1 MNIWEKLC
9 FKAKDYYHPGEISP
23 FIWGNNVVAAI
34 ETESGKIFTGYCIE
48 GASGVIN
55 LCAERAAAV
64 NMLMNSGETVVRRIV
79 AFRDVFPTAGQ
90 PALNFLPCGAC
101 REFFLQLNIK
111 NKDAE
116 ILVDLPSCKTV
127 TLGEL
132 MPQWWGERRYNS
144 QENIK

>member
-1 MNIWEKLC
+1 MNIWEKMC
-9 FKAKDYYHPGEISP
+9 REAAKHYRPGEISP
-23 FIWGNNVVAAI
+23 FIWAHNVVAAI

-48 GASGVIN
+48 GASGVLN

-64 NMLMNSGETVVRRIV
+64 NMLINSDETVVKRIV
-79 AFRDVFPTAGQ
+79 AFRDVFPTADQ
-90 PALNFLPCGAC
+90 PGGPCGAC

-116 ILVDLPSCKTV
+116 ILLDLPTEKTV

-132 MPQWWGERRYNS
+132 MPDWWGDERYKER
-144 QENIK
+144 EDEK